1 MIYCVCHRL
10 PAPSDTFPGTSN
22 FHRSVATGRLPA
34 QCVPAPF
41 PKTRN
46 GRSGPILFG
55 NPTPSS
61 QSLDVM
67 ACFFFKLQDTDDFIQ
82 VSWLGPL
89 TPDSYAQLIGPL
101 TPDSDAQSFRE
112 PARHLASNHPFP
124 RFCPTSFHHCIPCSL
139 CSMARTGRGGR
150 TGHGPCGRSMA

>member
-1 MIYCVCHRL
+1 MDLDFGHQHIFIAVYIYMIYCVCHRL

-67 ACFFFKLQDTDDFIQ
+67 ACFLKKLQDTDDFIQ

-89 TPDSYAQLIGPL
+89 TPDSYAQ
-101 TPDSDAQSFRE
+101 SFR
-112 PARHLASNHPFP
+112 ASSPPSQQPSIPTILPNLFP
-124 RFCPTSFHHCIPCSL
+124 PLHSL
-139 CSMARTGRGGR
+139 LIVLN
-150 TGHGPCGRSMA
+150 GPHRPRRPHRPWPLW